1 MKISTR
7 ILSFVIVMIILS
19 VSIVVGI
26 SIFENSSYNKKISYE
41 RLDTSLNDLNQKIT
55 DALESSHKNALTI
68 SQNSSFL
75 KAFHS
80 GDFAQMKESLDQ
92 LNSILK
98 SDTISITNASGDILI
113 RQHKPEKKGD
123 NILDQI
129 NVQKALEGKSFSSL
143 EPGKTVKLSCR
154 SSAPIYNEN
163 GIIVG
168 TVVTG
173 YSFEKDQI
181 LDELKELHKID
192 FSVYAGN
199 ESIAS
204 TFSNA
209 QGRLIGVPLDTE
221 ISQTVLEQ
229 KSNYKGSEK
238 IEGESYITQYIPL
251 YDTDGQVIGALF
263 AGLSRADAMKSTLK
277 SITHIFLV
285 SIMIVICCSL
295 IVIRFVN
302 QYIKTPML
310 KLNSMAQSLSDCRLY
325 VDNSDAN
332 KGNDEIST
340 LSSSMFKMASE
351 LKSYIQ
357 DITYVLSEMASKNL
371 TAFSSVEY
379 VGDFVPV
386 KNSLEKILSSF
397 NQTLVQINQ
406 VAEQVSMGSGQV
418 AHGAQSLA
426 QGATKQA
433 SSLEELSAT
442 ISDISDQV
450 SQTANYS
457 QTANELGKHTGDVV
471 KHSQDEMKQMTKA
484 IREIAASSENIQ
496 KIVKVIEDI
505 AFQTNILALNASVEA
520 ARAGAA
526 GKGFAVVAD
535 EVRNLA
541 QKSST
546 AAKDTTEL
554 IENTLR
560 LVSEGEQLANST
572 DNAFGKVVENTEQI
586 LDMIDKIANASND
599 QALSISQ
606 ISFGVDEIAS
616 VVHQNSATSEES
628 AAASEKL
635 NQQAEMMKNLIS
647 EFQLSQT
654 CTSYSRQDQQADRI
668 IKIAN

>member
-1 MKISTR
+1 
-7 ILSFVIVMIILS
+7 
-19 VSIVVGI
+19 
-26 SIFENSSYNKKISYE
+26 
-41 RLDTSLNDLNQKIT
+41 
-55 DALESSHKNALTI
+55 
-68 SQNSSFL
+68 
-75 KAFHS
+75 
-80 GDFAQMKESLDQ
+80 
-92 LNSILK
+92 
-98 SDTISITNASGDILI
+98 
-113 RQHKPEKKGD
+113 
-123 NILDQI
+123 
-129 NVQKALEGKSFSSL
+129 
-143 EPGKTVKLSCR
+143 
-154 SSAPIYNEN
+154 
-163 GIIVG
+163 
-168 TVVTG
+168 
-173 YSFEKDQI
+173 
-181 LDELKELHKID
+181 
-192 FSVYAGN
+192 
-199 ESIAS
+199 
-204 TFSNA
+204 
-209 QGRLIGVPLDTE
+209 
-221 ISQTVLEQ
+221 
-229 KSNYKGSEK
+229 
-238 IEGESYITQYIPL
+238 
-251 YDTDGQVIGALF
+251 
-263 AGLSRADAMKSTLK
+263 
-277 SITHIFLV
+277 
-285 SIMIVICCSL
+285 
-295 IVIRFVN
+295 
-302 QYIKTPML
+302 ML